1 MGRRLR
7 FGLVMFRRTRSHVG
21 IEDREARADAKLVA
35 FRPARLSALETR
47 YPGSG
52 QVVGS
57 FSRSKPRK
65 CLRCS
70 EPVKLQ
76 PGRETCARCCDAMEY
91 GAATK

>member
-57 FSRSKPRK
+57 FSLARKNRRTACNSKPVPAAPYIVRQS
-65 CLRCS
+65 LPPRR
-70 EPVKLQ
+70 
-76 PGRETCARCCDAMEY
+76 GRRRRH
-91 GAATK
+91 